1 MIQWVRKRL
10 VFLLIYIHALCT
22 LLGSLVA
29 YRDEEANTI
38 RHVNCQ
44 YLLKS
49 VSSGNR
55 CNSCVTFRNNTL
67 RRELNRMKE
76 RESDETRDPA
86 SPSSHTN
93 YRFLTTPERNER
105 MQRLHKVVRAKTK
118 SLEAMRKGISRI
130 LQNNSV
136 KMDSDTHNDLLSI
149 MRSYTA
155 AVNKK
160 FGEESFQALFWQ
172 QQLQASSLGN
182 LRSMRWHPVMIKWCL
197 LLHRSSSRAYEMVR
211 KTGVFH
217 LPSGRTLRDYTHFAP
232 AMCGFNASS
241 DQQLLDAASQTKPHH
256 LSKQVVLL
264 VDEMYV
270 KEGLVFDKTSGALV
284 GYVDL
289 GDINGYLRDFEHQ
302 LAQESKSSGTSSR
315 PVAKTVA
322 VFMVRG
328 LFSSLQFPYAVF
340 PSCSIKGSDLFPLL
354 WEAIGRLTRNGFHVF
369 AVTADGCKSN
379 RKLFQLHS
387 KDSKPVYKVENVFSP
402 ERHMVYFI
410 CDPPHLLKTIRNCLA
425 SDKRNLWVCTLYLC
439 YWVCSWVWNFVIL
452 CFCMHTYFAYMYV
465 YICLYSPPKIQC
477 NGQNIRWDYII
488 KLYERNVGAITET
501 PGLSMVPKL
510 KYEHIKLTSFSK
522 MRVDLAAEVTELN
535 LKHNDYHAI
544 SLFLHA

>member
-1 MIQWVRKRL
+1 MMTNLIPLYVGIKESSMIQWVHKRL

-130 LQNNSV
+130 LQNNSM

-160 FGEESFQALFWQ
+160 FGEESLPGIVLAATVAGLLTWQ
-172 QQLQASSLGN
+172 FTFNEVAPSHDQ
-182 LRSMRWHPVMIKWCL
+182 
-197 LLHRSSSRAYEMVR
+197 MV
-211 KTGVFH
+211 
-217 LPSGRTLRDYTHFAP
+217 L
-232 AMCGFNASS
+232 
-241 DQQLLDAASQTKPHH
+241 AAS
-256 LSKQVVLL
+256 
-264 VDEMYV
+264 
-270 KEGLVFDKTSGALV
+270 
-284 GYVDL
+284 
-289 GDINGYLRDFEHQ
+289 
-302 LAQESKSSGTSSR
+302 
-315 PVAKTVA
+315 
-322 VFMVRG
+322 
-328 LFSSLQFPYAVF
+328 
-340 PSCSIKGSDLFPLL
+340 
-354 WEAIGRLTRNGFHVF
+354 
-369 AVTADGCKSN
+369 
-379 RKLFQLHS
+379 
-387 KDSKPVYKVENVFSP
+387 
-402 ERHMVYFI
+402 
-410 CDPPHLLKTIRNCLA
+410 
-425 SDKRNLWVCTLYLC
+425 
-439 YWVCSWVWNFVIL
+439 
-452 CFCMHTYFAYMYV
+452 
-465 YICLYSPPKIQC
+465 
-477 NGQNIRWDYII
+477 
-488 KLYERNVGAITET
+488 
-501 PGLSMVPKL
+501 
-510 KYEHIKLTSFSK
+510 
-522 MRVDLAAEVTELN
+522 
-535 LKHNDYHAI
+535 
-544 SLFLHA
+544 